1 VTEPYPQGQWD
12 TGTATPPPKPKN
24 GMGVA
29 ALVFGILALLLIW
42 LPVAGLILGL
52 LAIIFGVIGRGRV
65 RKQQAT
71 NGGVAL
77 TGLILGVLTFLL
89 NLLWTIVF
97 FVVGVTFLNLG
108 GGQTLQQYQDCL
120 GQAQAAPSPAAVQQ
134 AVEQCNAQFQSQLP
148 NFGGGGGQ

>member
-1 VTEPYPQGQWD
+1 MTEPYPQGQWD

-89 NLLWTIVF
+89 NLLLTIAVLLFGFAF
-97 FVVGVTFLNLG
+97 FGLGGGASVDQATQCVQVANQQPTLAAKQSALQQCVDQFGSQMPDLG
-108 GGQTLQQYQDCL
+108 GGQ
-120 GQAQAAPSPAAVQQ
+120 
-134 AVEQCNAQFQSQLP
+134 
-148 NFGGGGGQ
+148 